1 MNLLKTQMIQSV
13 TIKILFFVC
22 LLVCTAGIHLKIGN
36 PHSVFIIEQWR
47 AEDPAIPPLR
57 TQITD
62 PNSIFTNSQKAELTN
77 KLVSFEKRK
86 GSQIAILI
94 ISSTQDWTIEE
105 YAVKVFETWKLGR
118 KEIDDGVLI
127 VVAIQDHKTRIEVG
141 YGLEGIIP
149 DATAK
154 RIVEEFMIPK
164 FREGNYFQG
173 ISDGIDAVMTKI
185 NGEELSQTNKIPKFF
200 EVINE
205 YSIYI
210 FPTFVSII
218 VIISILIS
226 IGIFGTIGLA
236 GILIF
241 IGYIWESIILGIGIL
256 ILLILCFSMT
266 VYLKKKMRRKSFWDY
281 IIVSVYISLV
291 IFGTIGLI
299 GVLFFIGLISES
311 IILGIG
317 ILILLIL
324 FF

>member
-1 MNLLKTQMIQSV
+1 
-13 TIKILFFVC
+13 
-22 LLVCTAGIHLKIGN
+22 
-36 PHSVFIIEQWR
+36 
-47 AEDPAIPPLR
+47 
-57 TQITD
+57 
-62 PNSIFTNSQKAELTN
+62 
-77 KLVSFEKRK
+77 
-86 GSQIAILI
+86 
-94 ISSTQDWTIEE
+94 
-105 YAVKVFETWKLGR
+105 
-118 KEIDDGVLI
+118 
-127 VVAIQDHKTRIEVG
+127 
-141 YGLEGIIP
+141 
-149 DATAK
+149 
-154 RIVEEFMIPK
+154 MIPK

-218 VIISILIS
+218 VIISVLIS

-241 IGYIWESIILGIGIL
+241 IEYIWESIILGIGIL

-299 GVLFFIGLISES
+299 GVLFFYRTH
-311 IILGIG
+311 IG
-317 ILILLIL
+317 IHHIRNWYFNSIDLIL
-324 FF
+324 FNDGVFKRENTTEIFLGLYFVRRHNFIFRFFAFGTE

>member
-1 MNLLKTQMIQSV
+1 
-13 TIKILFFVC
+13 
-22 LLVCTAGIHLKIGN
+22 
-36 PHSVFIIEQWR
+36 
-47 AEDPAIPPLR
+47 
-57 TQITD
+57 
-62 PNSIFTNSQKAELTN
+62 
-77 KLVSFEKRK
+77 
-86 GSQIAILI
+86 
-94 ISSTQDWTIEE
+94 
-105 YAVKVFETWKLGR
+105 
-118 KEIDDGVLI
+118 
-127 VVAIQDHKTRIEVG
+127 
-141 YGLEGIIP
+141 
-149 DATAK
+149 
-154 RIVEEFMIPK
+154 
-164 FREGNYFQG
+164 
-173 ISDGIDAVMTKI
+173 MTKI

-205 YSIYI
+205 YSIDY

-226 IGIFGTIGLA
+226 IGIFGTIGMA

-281 IIVSVYISLV
+281 IIVSVYISLA

-324 FF
+324 FFLMTGYLREKIRRKSFWDYILFGATTSSSDSSRSGRSSSGSWGSSSSSSSSGGSSWSGGGGSSGGGGASGSW

>member
-1 MNLLKTQMIQSV
+1 
-13 TIKILFFVC
+13 
-22 LLVCTAGIHLKIGN
+22 
-36 PHSVFIIEQWR
+36 
-47 AEDPAIPPLR
+47 
-57 TQITD
+57 
-62 PNSIFTNSQKAELTN
+62 
-77 KLVSFEKRK
+77 
-86 GSQIAILI
+86 
-94 ISSTQDWTIEE
+94 
-105 YAVKVFETWKLGR
+105 
-118 KEIDDGVLI
+118 
-127 VVAIQDHKTRIEVG
+127 
-141 YGLEGIIP
+141 
-149 DATAK
+149 
-154 RIVEEFMIPK
+154 MIPK

-218 VIISILIS
+218 VIISVLIS

-241 IGYIWESIILGIGIL
+241 IEYIWESIILGIGIL

-324 FF
+324 FFSMTGYLKEKIRRKSFWDYILFGATTSSSDSSRSGRSSSGSWGSSSSSSSSGSSWSGGGGSSGGGGASGSW